1 MKLFIHRS
9 GRTARAGKK
18 GNCFVL
24 LPPEEIAYLADLSV
38 FVGRKY
44 SNQIKQ
50 DQKPDDPNT
59 VSSLLTFRFTGEPSL
74 KASSIVTTSPSPR
87 SLRE

>member
-44 SNQIKQ
+44 TNVLEKGA
-50 DQKPDDPNT
+50 KPEDPNT
-59 VSSLLTFRFTGEPSL
+59 VRD
-74 KASSIVTTSPSPR
+74 
-87 SLRE
+87 

>member
-9 GRTARAGKK
+9 GRTARAGKE

-24 LPPEEIAYLADLSV
+24 FTQDELAYLADLSV

-44 SNQIKQ
+44 TSECEDGKI
-50 DQKPDDPNT
+50 DDCNKVIP
-59 VSSLLTFRFTGEPSL
+59 VDF
-74 KASSIVTTSPSPR
+74 
-87 SLRE
+87 